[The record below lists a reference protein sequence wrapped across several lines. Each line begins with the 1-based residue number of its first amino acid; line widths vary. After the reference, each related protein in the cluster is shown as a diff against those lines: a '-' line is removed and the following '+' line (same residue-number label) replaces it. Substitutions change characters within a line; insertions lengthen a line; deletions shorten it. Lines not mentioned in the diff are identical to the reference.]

1 MIGMGGSIL
10 GSKAIYSFLKKKIK
24 KKFIFLDDINI
35 EKIKEIKETINLDK
49 SLFLIISKSGD
60 TIETLSNVLALKVLN
75 KYKKNTIILSDRK
88 MSSVY
93 LAAKKQ
99 KIFFVE
105 HKDYIGGR
113 YSVLSEVGILPAYMM
128 GINIMKLRKNI
139 RIHFKNKNK
148 MFLKSSIIKLSKILR
163 NKKLK
168 NIIFLNYIPEL
179 NNFLHWAQQLLGE
192 SLGKKGYGIM
202 PVVSPAPKD
211 HHSLLQLYLDGPKD
225 KLFYVFSLKSNKHE
239 KLNSKVLGS
248 KMKFLNNKSLLEIKE
263 AQKNALIK
271 SLRKNKISFRL
282 FELTDLSEELIGE
295 LFSYFML
302 ETAVL
307 GHLIGINPF
316 NQPAVEQV
324 KIDTKKKLI

>member
-1 MIGMGGSIL
+1 
-10 GSKAIYSFLKKKIK
+10 
-24 KKFIFLDDINI
+24 
-35 EKIKEIKETINLDK
+35 
-49 SLFLIISKSGD
+49 
-60 TIETLSNVLALKVLN
+60 
-75 KYKKNTIILSDRK
+75 
-88 MSSVY
+88 
-93 LAAKKQ
+93 
-99 KIFFVE
+99 
-105 HKDYIGGR
+105 
-113 YSVLSEVGILPAYMM
+113 
-128 GINIMKLRKNI
+128 
-139 RIHFKNKNK
+139 
-148 MFLKSSIIKLSKILR
+148 
-163 NKKLK
+163 
-168 NIIFLNYIPEL
+168 
-179 NNFLHWAQQLLGE
+179 
-192 SLGKKGYGIM
+192 M